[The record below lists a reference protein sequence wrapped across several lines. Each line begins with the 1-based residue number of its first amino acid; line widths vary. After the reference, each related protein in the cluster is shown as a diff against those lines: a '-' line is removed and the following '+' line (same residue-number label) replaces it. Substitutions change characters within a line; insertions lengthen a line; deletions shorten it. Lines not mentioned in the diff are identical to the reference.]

1 MEKMQTGNEN
11 LINELS
17 EIVKEMEQGK
27 EPFKNERFLKILEE
41 RPEIKKLYEIVL
53 AEKLE
58 KHPEV
63 ADEIM
68 KEFQAQFQA

>member
-1 MEKMQTGNEN
+1 MEKMQMQTGNEN

-17 EIVKEMEQGK
+17 EISKEK
-27 EPFKNERFLKILEE
+27 EPLKNKRFLEILKE

-58 KHPEV
+58 KYPEF

-68 KEFQAQFQA
+68 KEFQDQFKGQ